1 MLKDL
6 KRRESDMY
14 DYQGSMSYYQ
24 DQLTRAGIT
33 QEELNMYNY
42 VGLTSVELQSIVNN
56 AIANKER
63 EVK

>member
-1 MLKDL
+1 
-6 KRRESDMY
+6 MY

-42 VGLTSVELQSIVNN
+42 VGLTARELQSIVNN